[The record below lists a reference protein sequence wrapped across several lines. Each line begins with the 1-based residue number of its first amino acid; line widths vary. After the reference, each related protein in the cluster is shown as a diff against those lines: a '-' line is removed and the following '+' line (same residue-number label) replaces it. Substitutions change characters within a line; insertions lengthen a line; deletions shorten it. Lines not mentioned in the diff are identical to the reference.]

1 MAPNVRLAAAA
12 AGIAL
17 AGVLAAATSVEISGH
32 WYGLFLL
39 RGKRD
44 APLTLMDDLLLGDG
58 SRRLAGVSLGPVRRL
73 LQIGAGSDVL
83 PRLEVEWSDAN
94 GEGTIRNQFADG
106 TELITN
112 FSRYVDDDGND
123 PKGLFVGGALPEIA
137 GARDQN
143 ESGMNYHDARGWK
156 HVWCNV
162 NELLVDEESRAHWPP
177 GKWTYLGSRVLI
189 ADREHVVIEST
200 HSIPFASGPLRVSRY
215 AHFRAGW
222 PFFRLGL
229 RFQNGS
235 DRPVRITYAY
245 GDEPWVGHFGSSAGN
260 VGVVPGRIV
269 PIATTVD
276 PGSRWAGILDEETGV
291 TAFLAWPPDQRP
303 NLVYFSNSSGF
314 DPAAMGRPLTSN
326 SVFIGMEWQ
335 DRVLAPGDGLS
346 VLLTVGMARSPAPS
360 VPPVVPAAALQ

>member
-1 MAPNVRLAAAA
+1 MNLPIGSRTCGRPLLFPPPFQLPAETEEKRPLSRRDPGRGVTSRRTLRVHGPSVRYSLPQGGERTMAPNVRLAAAA

-123 PKGLFVGGALPEIA
+123 PKVLFVGGALPEIA

-156 HVWCNV
+156 HVW
-162 NELLVDEESRAHWPP
+162 
-177 GKWTYLGSRVLI
+177 
-189 ADREHVVIEST
+189 
-200 HSIPFASGPLRVSRY
+200 
-215 AHFRAGW
+215 
-222 PFFRLGL
+222 
-229 RFQNGS
+229 
-235 DRPVRITYAY
+235 
-245 GDEPWVGHFGSSAGN
+245 
-260 VGVVPGRIV
+260 
-269 PIATTVD
+269 
-276 PGSRWAGILDEETGV
+276 
-291 TAFLAWPPDQRP
+291 
-303 NLVYFSNSSGF
+303 
-314 DPAAMGRPLTSN
+314 
-326 SVFIGMEWQ
+326 
-335 DRVLAPGDGLS
+335 
-346 VLLTVGMARSPAPS
+346 
-360 VPPVVPAAALQ
+360 